1 MRAHDDR
8 FSATVNKIE
17 LNRHKPAGGGSVLI
31 GGIGDGSG
39 TDTGDRISGGDGKA
53 KAVQLPLPQ
62 LKELQNAIYARM
74 VQKVG
79 NKRYW
84 EQWAADVAK
93 IAQGY
98 MERINRLIAAPGP
111 HKAAFDDFLDG
122 LRKNINPS
130 VTPGEVMEMLAQ
142 HMITKPVFEALFDNY
157 SFVRSNPV
165 SKALQG
171 MVNLLEEQALEK
183 DTLVLSRFYESV
195 KMRVSG
201 IDNAEGRQ
209 RIIIE
214 LYDKFFRTAFPLTVE
229 KLGIVYPRP

>member
-1 MRAHDDR
+1 MLIPANVTPEEALNDNKRFVVVWTVLNALRAHDDR

-31 GGIGDGSG
+31 GGIGDGSKD
-39 TDTGDRISGGDGKA
+39 TDDRISGGDGKA

-98 MERINRLIAAPGP
+98 SRRWTRNARDRLAFSSCKRRQNTRDRVER
-111 HKAAFDDFLDG
+111 
-122 LRKNINPS
+122 RKC
-130 VTPGEVMEMLAQ
+130 VWFGCGWWGD
-142 HMITKPVFEALFDNY
+142 AL
-157 SFVRSNPV
+157 SGGT
-165 SKALQG
+165 AH
-171 MVNLLEEQALEK
+171 
-183 DTLVLSRFYESV
+183 
-195 KMRVSG
+195 RV
-201 IDNAEGRQ
+201 
-209 RIIIE
+209 
-214 LYDKFFRTAFPLTVE
+214 
-229 KLGIVYPRP
+229 